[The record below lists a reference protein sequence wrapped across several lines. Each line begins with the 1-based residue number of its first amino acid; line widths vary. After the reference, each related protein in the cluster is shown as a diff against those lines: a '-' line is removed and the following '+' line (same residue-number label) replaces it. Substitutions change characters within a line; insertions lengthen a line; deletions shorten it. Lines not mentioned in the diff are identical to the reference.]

1 MALLESGT
9 VVKEPTA
16 SLGAIARGGRRQRWS
31 EITETAGRAWDV
43 WLGMPLM
50 MHVGLLLVCFGTLF
64 DIWAHWS
71 AGNLSPTLTK
81 FTVTERLGHW
91 IVLVGML
98 ISITGVVMRGYRR
111 PLKQPTVTTPRR

>member
-1 MALLESGT
+1 MAGIEASKAVT
-9 VVKEPTA
+9 KPAA
-16 SLGAIARGGRRQRWS
+16 SLGVIASQDGRQRWS
-31 EITETAGRAWDV
+31 DITETAGRAWDV

-50 MHVGLLLVCFGTLF
+50 MHVGLLVVCLGTLF
-64 DIWAHWS
+64 DMWAHWS
-71 AGNLSPTLTK
+71 AGNLSPTLTR

-111 PLKQPTVTTPRR
+111 PAQASDGHKSRR